1 MSLICFIDY
10 FLYSVSKY
18 NYFFIRLNE
27 LDLVHD
33 ELQARLEEQTKAR
46 MALEAELDKCHRK
59 WSERY
64 LSLKN
69 ERDEWEKRVI
79 DEQKKNEQLLKKIND
94 KEKIIL
100 EMLQHKVSCF
110 RNLNFCPCNFLRTH
124 LKFLV

>member
-1 MSLICFIDY
+1 M
-10 FLYSVSKY
+10 
-18 NYFFIRLNE
+18 E
-27 LDLVHD
+27 LVHD

-100 EMLQHKVSCF
+100 EMLQHKVSWF
-110 RNLNFCPCNFLRTH
+110 RSLNLYPCNFLKTH